1 MLWALAW
8 TISSQAGVFPFE
20 VESEVLENGLTV
32 HVIPM
37 ESPGVVAYYTWMNV
51 GSRNE
56 VDPGRTGFAHFFE
69 HLMFYGTEALGR
81 EERERAILRLG
92 MEENAYTNL
101 DETVYHGVLP
111 AHGLERYIE
120 IQADLFQN
128 LALTE
133 DAVQREA
140 GAVYGEFRKSQ
151 ASTFRRLYSAV
162 QATAFTEHT
171 YGHSTLGHEAD
182 IADMPSAFG
191 YARTFFDRYYRPELT
206 TLLVVGD
213 ADPEAVF
220 AQVRKHYGNWSPATQ
235 PPAPLP
241 PEPDQTETRRIEVNW
256 DAPTA
261 ARLVMAWKI
270 PRHTNDTPEPAH
282 LELASNIL
290 FAEVGRLQSR
300 LVREEAIAY
309 DVFGWR
315 DASVDPG
322 LFQVWVSLK
331 DPAHREAAETIIL
344 EEIADIAAG
353 IESETLEKA
362 RSHARYRFLTD
373 LEDPS
378 AVASVMGRMLRRDPN
393 IDGLDNFYAHYDA
406 ATPEQVAA
414 TVARY
419 LVPDTLTVGFL
430 SPPTET
436 EAN

>member
-1 MLWALAW
+1 MLWTLAW
-8 TISSQAGVFPFE
+8 TLTSQAGVFPFE

-69 HLMFYGTEALGR
+69 HLMFYGTETLGR

-120 IQADLFQN
+120 IQSDQFQN

-151 ASTFRRLYSAV
+151 ASTFRRLHSAV
-162 QATAFTEHT
+162 KSSAFTEHT
-171 YGHSTLGHEAD
+171 YGHSTLGYEAD
-182 IADMPSAFG
+182 IADMTSAFA

-213 ADPEAVF
+213 AEPETVF
-220 AQVRKHYGNWSPATQ
+220 ALVRKHYGAWSPASQ

-241 PEPDQTETRRIEVNW
+241 PEPDQTEARRVEIEW
-256 DAPTA
+256 EAPTA

-270 PRHTNDTPEPAH
+270 PQHSNETPESAH
-282 LELASNIL
+282 LELVSNLL

-300 LVREEAIAY
+300 LIREEAIAY
-309 DVFGWR
+309 DLFGWR

-322 LFQVWVSLK
+322 LFQVWVTLK
-331 DPAHREAAETIIL
+331 DPSHRAEAEAIIL
-344 EEIADIAAG
+344 EEIAQISAG
-353 IESETLEKA
+353 VDLETLQSA
-362 RSHARYRFLTD
+362 RSNARYGFLTG

-378 AVASVMGRMLRRDPN
+378 AVASVMGRMLRRDPSV
-393 IDGLDNFYAHYDA
+393 DGLDRFYRHYDA

-414 TVARY
+414 TAARF
-419 LVPDTLTVGFL
+419 LVPQTLTVGTL
-430 SPPTET
+430 IPPTDT
-436 EAN
+436 EAK